1 MYCGVTSVNRFK
13 IAYKRCKTANL
24 SPAARAGSASGG
36 RVSRRFQ
43 PVETVD
49 STESRVRASAKSRSQ
64 PFEVEKNRD
73 VRGHRKNSG
82 VGSGVDSLKG
92 KRAQVRRE
100 TYAYLKEGKR
110 GR

>member
-1 MYCGVTSVNRFK
+1 MPYCGVTSVNRFK

-64 PFEVEKNRD
+64 PFGVEKNRD
-73 VRGHRKNSG
+73 VKSREPAG
-82 VGSGVDSLKG
+82 GSGE
-92 KRAQVRRE
+92 A
-100 TYAYLKEGKR
+100 
-110 GR
+110 